1 MLDMK
6 SRNLSLT
13 WVLQG
18 DFHIATKVVPH
29 QGNIGNLHLKNFW
42 GSSEYLGE
50 RNHDQA
56 CFPTSQESPE
66 PIFIINSSY
75 LLQLQSFENKKSPK
89 ITKDVPFYG
98 TYYIILHYF
107 SLLIL
112 DFRLFSSIHF
122 LLFIFWNICRS
133 NAISW

>member
-50 RNHDQA
+50 RNHD
-56 CFPTSQESPE
+56 
-66 PIFIINSSY
+66 
-75 LLQLQSFENKKSPK
+75 
-89 ITKDVPFYG
+89 
-98 TYYIILHYF
+98 
-107 SLLIL
+107 
-112 DFRLFSSIHF
+112 
-122 LLFIFWNICRS
+122 
-133 NAISW
+133 